1 MDKTTSTTLSPA
13 EENFLAFQRD
23 QLGSFDMALWT
34 AITKADTY
42 NLMKLKRGFQEEV
55 DVWQKW
61 AYKEG
66 YAEDLKRREKKS
78 LTRTV
83 NSDKER

>member
-55 DVWQKW
+55 DV
-61 AYKEG
+61 
-66 YAEDLKRREKKS
+66 
-78 LTRTV
+78 
-83 NSDKER
+83 